1 MKNIIGIKKINRLL
15 KYSIDKNLITPSEKI
30 IVIIPIRKVV
40 IFNLE

>member
-15 KYSIDKNLITPSEKI
+15 KYSIDKNLIIPSDKI
-30 IVIIPIRKVV
+30 IVIIPVKKVI